1 MRRPF
6 LTIQGIIFIFL
17 AGLFSL
23 LSFFFDQQVIQK
35 EGDVRDVELEILA
48 TENNIFQYDLNH
60 ELFNGITERA
70 VLRLNE
76 YHMNSTLDYK
86 FILNLNL
93 DVENKNEW
101 LGVEMD
107 RLGEDVSYNFGTR
120 LYNISYYN
128 GALKDQIQ
136 NFVWSAEEN
145 LDESLKDRWSAI
157 YEDEDDFYEEYMEKI
172 DNNALLSVDDANYMF
187 KAYYNELYELEEIF
201 NLAMDL
207 SEEFLSKSDEF
218 EELLNK
224 GRSKLKQEKISKNYF
239 ILVSILSQILSLL
252 FLLLLFRTI
261 ILNVSNLEND

>member
-6 LTIQGIIFIFL
+6 LTLQGILFIFL

-48 TENNIFQYDLNH
+48 TENNISQFDLNTK
-60 ELFNGITERA
+60 LFDGITERA

-76 YHMNSTLDYK
+76 YHMYSTLDFK

-93 DVENKNEW
+93 DVENNKEW
-101 LGVEMD
+101 LGVDMD

-120 LYNISYYN
+120 LYNISFYN
-128 GALKDQIQ
+128 STLKDQIR

-145 LDESLKDRWSAI
+145 LDESLKDRVSSI
-157 YEDEDDFYEEYMEKI
+157 TEDEDEFYEEFMEKI
-172 DNNALLSVDDANYMF
+172 DNNELLSVDDANYMF

-201 NLAMDL
+201 NLVMDL
-207 SEEFLSKSDEF
+207 SEEFNLRSTENV
-218 EELLNK
+218 ELLNK
-224 GRSKLKQEKISKNYF
+224 DQSKLKQEKISKNYF

-261 ILNVSNLEND
+261 ILNVRNLENG